1 MSYAS
6 IVKMLV
12 LPNLI
17 YASQCTPMKITEGYF
32 VDINK
37 LILKIRQRGKR
48 PGIVNTVLKAK
59 NKVRGLNFLS
69 LKLNY

>member
-1 MSYAS
+1 MSCAS

-17 YASQCTPMKITEGYF
+17 YGSQCSPIKITEGYF
-32 VDINK
+32 VDTNK
-37 LILKIRQRGKR
+37 LFLKIRQRGKR
-48 PGIVNTVLKAK
+48 PGVINTMLKAK
-59 NKVRGLNFLS
+59 NKVRGLNFLR